1 MTRRAL
7 GRGLSALLTPPS
19 EATGE
24 ELLEVPLD
32 AIQPNGAQPR
42 TNFDDKRLNELA
54 ESIKE
59 NGIVQPL
66 LARRITSETYQ
77 LIAGERR
84 WRAARHAGL
93 LKVPVVVRNVSD
105 EKMLELALI
114 ENIQRQ
120 ELNAIEE
127 AHAYKKLIDAM
138 GLTQDVVAQRVGKD
152 RTVITNHLRLL
163 RLPEEVQ
170 QLVENNLLTM
180 GHARALLGVDD
191 VSLQK
196 RLARQIVEKNLSV
209 REIERMIGAI
219 NGVKS
224 GRERQKPEPKTVND
238 ANFRAAEDKL
248 RRKLGTQVKIVQGRG
263 GAGKIEIEYY
273 SEKDLTRLYDMIFGQ
288 EAVLQQAGN

>member
-7 GRGLSALLTPPS
+7 GRGLSALLTLPS
-19 EATGE
+19 ETSGD
-24 ELLEVPLD
+24 ELLEVEIRD
-32 AIQPNGAQPR
+32 VQPNSSQPR
-42 TNFDDKRLNELA
+42 MNFDETRLNELA
-54 ESIKE
+54 ESIKA

-66 LARRITSETYQ
+66 LVRRIESGRYQ
-77 LIAGERR
+77 IVAGERR
-84 WRAARHAGL
+84 WRAAQVAGL
-93 LKVPVVVRNVSD
+93 LKIPVVVRDTPD

-127 AHAYKKLIDAM
+127 AHAYKGLIDGL

-163 RLPEEVQ
+163 RLPDEVQ
-170 QLVENNLLTM
+170 KLVESGQLTM

-191 VSLQK
+191 AAFQK
-196 RLARQIVEKNLSV
+196 RLARQVVEKNLSV
-209 REIERMIGAI
+209 REVERTISAI
-219 NGVKS
+219 S
-224 GRERQKPEPKTVND
+224 GNRTTRGRRQTELSSAND

-248 RRKLGTQVKIVQGRG
+248 RRKLGTRVKIVQGRE

-273 SEKDLTRLYDMIFGQ
+273 SQRDLTRIYDLLFGQ
-288 EAVLQQAGN
+288 DTVPQHAGN